1 MQTEYRA
8 AQLHE
13 QIDFNGAYALR
24 SRVCGG
30 WSMTSWVAPINF
42 WVYDEQ
48 HNRMVY
54 LDGYVYAPDMR
65 KRPLVRQLEAILTSY
80 DPVP

>member
-1 MQTEYRA
+1 MHCDQRG
-8 AQLHE
+8 LWRLVN
-13 QIDFNGAYALR
+13 DFM
-24 SRVCGG
+24 GG
-30 WSMTSWVAPINF
+30 PYINF